1 MAGLLTANMYIAFF
15 VIFALL
21 VLISASVMI
30 VRVKRQNLELKATNA
45 ELLTSRE
52 IAEDAFDRA
61 KLAME
66 AETRFIQNMNHE
78 LRTPLNAVLGFSQI
92 LGLPDEFVSS
102 EERQNYV
109 DYIKENAELLLMI
122 VNDMMCVSEV
132 ERGQFH
138 ISYAPVSVSAL
149 CGSAIRNVSHR
160 VASDVELN
168 LEDLLPENYV
178 INTDAKRVTQVIM
191 NLLTNSA
198 KNTEFGKITL
208 TVTPTSDGGARF
220 CVTDT
225 GCGIPKESIPFIFD
239 RFYKVDANKQGAGL
253 GLNTCLSI
261 SKCMGARIYIDTS
274 YNEGTRFYFIVPNHT
289 ED

>member
-138 ISYAPVSVSAL
+138 ISYAPVNVSAL